1 MSASLSTTPNA
12 LVSGPV
18 ASTSSAPAPPLPGPA
33 PVVLASSAKQ
43 PPPFEFMKRKR
54 WADLLISELSDAILL
69 VLSEDC
75 RILFCGR
82 AVQELLGW
90 KDEELVDGDLVELM
104 NGACSFITEALSGVA
119 WHARA
124 PQSNRPWTSSTLASK
139 SRSPLTRARI
149 PPANDRDSFRRMFA
163 RALAERRELL
173 TYARLRC
180 KAEYLGTAAGYAQ
193 PLQQKEVLFEIGG
206 YAHFSAPEDVHCR
219 CFFAVAKPYPS
230 RNTAMCVPHFLLRA
244 LQHGSCGRG
253 GVGAGMLI
261 VVTVAGRMNTFL
273 ELKMENARLQERLR
287 VLKEF
292 SAAQTQA
299 AQAGGS
305 AGYGAV
311 PSQIPVNMGFDG
323 VSAYSS
329 GSGGDPSSMAPASYY
344 ALQNHGYGA
353 GAYAA
358 VVTAEDD
365 GEDQQAKKKRKVYA
379 TEQYV
384 CNTCGR
390 TNSPEWRKGPRGPKT
405 LCNACGLRWAK
416 KVRKFEEA
424 TEAGGDSTA
433 QLDSIVPP

>member
-1 MSASLSTTPNA
+1 MSPSSSTTPTTLA
-12 LVSGPV
+12 PGPV
-18 ASTSSAPAPPLPGPA
+18 ASTSTAPAPAPA
-33 PVVLASSAKQ
+33 PVPMLASTSAAKQ

-104 NGACSFITEALSGVA
+104 N
-119 WHARA
+119 
-124 PQSNRPWTSSTLASK
+124 
-139 SRSPLTRARI
+139 
-149 PPANDRDSFRRMFA
+149 ANDRDSFRRMFA
-163 RALAERRELL
+163 RALGERRELL

-180 KAEYLGTAAGYAQ
+180 KAEYLGAAAGYEYAPPPQ
-193 PLQQKEVLFEIGG
+193 QQKEVLFEIAG
-206 YAHFSAPEDVHCR
+206 YAHFSAPADAHCR

-230 RNTAMCVPHFLLRA
+230 RNTAM
-244 LQHGSCGRG
+244 
-253 GVGAGMLI
+253 
-261 VVTVAGRMNTFL
+261 MNTFL

-292 SAAQTQA
+292 SAAQPPV
-299 AQAGGS
+299 AQASGS

-311 PSQIPVNMGFDG
+311 PAPMPVSMGYDG
-323 VSAYSS
+323 VPAYAS
-329 GSGGDPSSMAPASYY
+329 GSSGDPSASYY
-344 ALQNHGYGA
+344 ALQSHGYGA
-353 GAYAA
+353 GSYAA
-358 VVTAEDD
+358 AVPAADED

-424 TEAGGDSTA
+424 TEAGGDATA
-433 QLDSIVPP
+433 QLDGVVPP